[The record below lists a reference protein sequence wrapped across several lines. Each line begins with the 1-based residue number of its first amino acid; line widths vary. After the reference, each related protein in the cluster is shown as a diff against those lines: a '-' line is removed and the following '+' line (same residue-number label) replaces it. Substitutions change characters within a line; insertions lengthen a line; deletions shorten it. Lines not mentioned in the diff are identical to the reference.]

1 MICAFTRVLPGD
13 VLSVVIVGQPTRR
26 RATFG
31 ISRYMGEILR
41 HFSKDTSAVY
51 FWPLSTAEGDPRG
64 ANSQLL
70 SHSHES
76 LLMLQY
82 VHSFFFGC
90 FPSTTRVDTDLSI
103 GVHYTHRCKMVDEL
117 SLSSSDKKRSACRP
131 SDCITFPSSGH
142 SCVHTSCLTAGSP
155 SLP

>member
-1 MICAFTRVLPGD
+1 M
-13 VLSVVIVGQPTRR
+13 IVGQPTRR

-41 HFSKDTSAVY
+41 RFSKDTSAVY

-76 LLMLQY
+76 LFMLQY
-82 VHSFFFGC
+82 VKFFFFGLV
-90 FPSTTRVDTDLSI
+90 FFLLPQYTVLTRIFQLGSI
-103 GVHYTHRCKMVDEL
+103 TRTAAKWRRAISEL
-117 SLSSSDKKRSACRP
+117 
-131 SDCITFPSSGH
+131 I
-142 SCVHTSCLTAGSP
+142 
-155 SLP
+155 

>member
-1 MICAFTRVLPGD
+1 M
-13 VLSVVIVGQPTRR
+13 IVGQPTRR

-41 HFSKDTSAVY
+41 RFSKDTSAVY

-76 LLMLQY
+76 LFMLQY
-82 VHSFFFGC
+82 VKFFFFGLV
-90 FPSTTRVDTDLSI
+90 FFFASPVHGFDTDLSI
-103 GVHYTHRCKMVDEL
+103 GVHYTHRCKME
-117 SLSSSDKKRSACRP
+117 
-131 SDCITFPSSGH
+131 
-142 SCVHTSCLTAGSP
+142 TSYL
-155 SLP
+155 

>member
-1 MICAFTRVLPGD
+1 MICALTRVLPGD

-76 LLMLQY
+76 LFMLQY
-82 VHSFFFGC
+82 VHSFFLIASPVQLGL
-90 FPSTTRVDTDLSI
+90 TRIFRLGSI
-103 GVHYTHRCKMVDEL
+103 TRTAAKWRRGISEL
-117 SLSSSDKKRSACRP
+117 
-131 SDCITFPSSGH
+131 I
-142 SCVHTSCLTAGSP
+142 
-155 SLP
+155 